1 MSDCTTLGFVST
13 TFHRTP
19 LPQKT
24 HQNRMWLTGLRSKGV
39 PAVSSSG
46 EEDFELRILEQRGK
60 NPLSAKERTD
70 RRFPFQHK
78 TV

>member
-1 MSDCTTLGFVST
+1 
-13 TFHRTP
+13 
-19 LPQKT
+19 
-24 HQNRMWLTGLRSKGV
+24 MWLTGLRGEGV

-60 NPLSAKERTD
+60 NPLSAKEGTD
-70 RRFPFQHK
+70 RRFPFQQK